1 MVAISY
7 RQICI
12 AYPTGGGSYSVSRKN
27 IGQTVSLVA
36 AAALMIDYILTVA
49 VSTSSAVEQIT
60 SAFPGLIDWRVFI
73 GVGAIGLITIGN
85 LRGLREAGNI
95 FAIPT
100 YLFVFSAL
108 LMIAVGSF
116 RIIVLGEGGGYT
128 DEIMRQAEGTL
139 QPLSVILLLRA
150 FAAGAVALTG
160 TEAIATGVPAF
171 KPPESKNAASTLA
184 YMAALL
190 AVLFVGI
197 TFLAVSFGITHTS
210 FPEQQTVISQVARA
224 VYGNGIAF
232 YLFQAFTALLLFLAA
247 NTSFNAFPRLLA
259 ILALDGHMPRQFA
272 LRGDRLASHTGSW
285 SSAASRPCW

>member
-1 MVAISY
+1 MV
-7 RQICI
+7 
-12 AYPTGGGSYSVSRKN
+12 
-27 IGQTVSLVA
+27 
-36 AAALMIDYILTVA
+36 
-49 VSTSSAVEQIT
+49 
-60 SAFPGLIDWRVFI
+60 I

-108 LMIAVGSF
+108 LMIARRHRSGSSSWA
-116 RIIVLGEGGGYT
+116 RATATGAAHRPGRGHAPAA
-128 DEIMRQAEGTL
+128 RR
-139 QPLSVILLLRA
+139 SSCCSRA

-171 KPPESKNAASTLA
+171 KPPESKNAASTLG

-197 TFLAVSFGITHTS
+197 TFLAVSFGITHVEVPS
-210 FPEQQTVISQVARA
+210 QTVISQVARA
-224 VYGNGIAF
+224 VYGDGVMF

-247 NTSFNAFPRLLA
+247 NT
-259 ILALDGHMPRQFA
+259 
-272 LRGDRLASHTGSW
+272 
-285 SSAASRPCW
+285 